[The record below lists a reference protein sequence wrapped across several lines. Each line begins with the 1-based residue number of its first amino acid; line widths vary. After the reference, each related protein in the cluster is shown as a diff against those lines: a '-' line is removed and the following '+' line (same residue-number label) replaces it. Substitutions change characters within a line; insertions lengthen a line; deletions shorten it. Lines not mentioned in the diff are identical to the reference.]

1 MDQLTPVNNIIDNEQ
16 EEPRSSTYLEEGMI
30 EMDDKEET
38 TLIAKKMHK
47 RQNDEHQWKR
57 TNHTTWYTN
66 VRNRFQWHE
75 HDTSKNW
82 FCAMHSKQS
91 PTTLFKFT
99 ANGTKNPS
107 RQ

>member
-47 RQNDEHQWKR
+47 RQNDEHQ
-57 TNHTTWYTN
+57 
-66 VRNRFQWHE
+66 
-75 HDTSKNW
+75 
-82 FCAMHSKQS
+82 
-91 PTTLFKFT
+91 
-99 ANGTKNPS
+99 
-107 RQ
+107 